1 MNQKEAIYTR
11 PKTVRFDEE
20 TYRKIE
26 IAAGMLHTTTSE
38 YIRHLTENAVAKIQL
53 DRVLDREKT

>member
-1 MNQKEAIYTR
+1 MNNTEAIYTR
-11 PKTVRFDEE
+11 PKTVRFDDE

-26 IAAGMLHTTTSE
+26 IAAGMLNMTTSA

-53 DRVLDREKT
+53 DRVLDQEAS